1 MRGRGGYYR
10 NQYGRPMNNY
20 RGGGGGQQY
29 RNNNNNRNRQH
40 PQGGRTNINQGPQQP
55 TVAAAA
61 DK

>member
-29 RNNNNNRNRQH
+29 RNNNNRNRNNPQ
-40 PQGGRTNINQGPQQP
+40 QGGRTNINQPSQSQA
-55 TVAAAA
+55 TTAAA